1 MILIKWQRGDYE
13 AAFFLIHVYNF
24 LVNTLEGQT
33 LFVLNCCLQQSARF
47 LSDIGGIMG
56 MWIGISALTCVEA
69 LELMASLCSM
79 ILRKVKQ
86 KRTDVIEVQPND
98 NSA

>member
-1 MILIKWQRGDYE
+1 
-13 AAFFLIHVYNF
+13 
-24 LVNTLEGQT
+24 
-33 LFVLNCCLQQSARF
+33 
-47 LSDIGGIMG
+47 MG

-69 LELMASLCSM
+69 LELMASLCSV